1 MNIVGVYLLEAKQA
15 RDTARKELATC
26 NAESWRAMAEMEKST
41 GVCPWKTQA
50 MPSDLQRRSTVA
62 AGLMDRYDWADTQW
76 RATCTAASAVAKKA
90 SVQPSDIT
98 QYRM

>member
-26 NAESWRAMAEMEKST
+26 NAESWRAMAEMEKSI

-50 MPSDLQRRSTVA
+50 MPSDLQRRCTVA
-62 AGLMDRYDWADTQW
+62 ASLMDRYDWADAQW

-90 SVQPSDIT
+90 CVHPSDIT